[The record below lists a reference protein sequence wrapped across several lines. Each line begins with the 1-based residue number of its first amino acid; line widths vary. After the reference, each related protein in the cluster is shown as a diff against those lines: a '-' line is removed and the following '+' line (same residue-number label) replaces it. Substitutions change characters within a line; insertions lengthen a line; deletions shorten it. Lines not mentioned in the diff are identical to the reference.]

1 MANTGEQS
9 PKDGPLRLTYAALGA
24 RLGISPDA
32 ARMLARRRDWHRVI
46 ANRRG
51 APTIV
56 VVPEDEFVSEQWRA
70 GEHDPNI
77 PDALEN
83 DAEERAEQA
92 EQRAVVAERRS
103 DEAHGRADAALAV
116 ADRTLAQLADAQA
129 ALTAERMRAD
139 ALRER
144 ADEMHRDL
152 KTSEAI
158 AHELRADLDAA
169 RAQAQA
175 NQEVADAQARLM
187 AARRSLGLLA
197 RLRAAW
203 RGE

>member
-46 ANRRG
+46 ANRRS

-56 VVPEDEFVSEQWRA
+56 VVPEDELASQQWRA

-77 PDALEN
+77 PDAPEN

-92 EQRAVVAERRS
+92 EQRAVMAERRS
-103 DEAHGRADAALAV
+103 EEAHGRADAAL
-116 ADRTLAQLADAQA
+116 
-129 ALTAERMRAD
+129 TAERTRAE
-139 ALRER
+139 ALCER
-144 ADEMHRDL
+144 GDEMHRDL
-152 KTSEAI
+152 KASEAI
-158 AHELRADLDAA
+158 AHELRADFDAA

-187 AARRSLGLLA
+187 MAARRSLGLLA
-197 RLRAAW
+197 RLRSA
-203 RGE
+203 

>member
-1 MANTGEQS
+1 MSLNSSKNT
-9 PKDGPLRLTYAALGA
+9 LRCGNLVALAPARRGRVAAEH
-24 RLGISPDA
+24 A

-129 ALTAERMRAD
+129 ALTAER
-139 ALRER
+139 ER
-144 ADEMHRDL
+144 TRCASAPTRC
-152 KTSEAI
+152 I
-158 AHELRADLDAA
+158 AT
-169 RAQAQA
+169 
-175 NQEVADAQARLM
+175 
-187 AARRSLGLLA
+187 
-197 RLRAAW
+197 
-203 RGE
+203 

>member
-56 VVPEDEFVSEQWRA
+56 VVPEDELASQQWRA

-77 PDALEN
+77 PDAPEN

-103 DEAHGRADAALAV
+103 DEAHGRADAALAL
-116 ADRTLAQLADAQA
+116 ADRTLAQLADA
-129 ALTAERMRAD
+129 LTAERTRVD

-152 KTSEAI
+152 KASEAI

-175 NQEVADAQARLM
+175 NQEVADVQARLM

-197 RLRAAW
+197 RLRSAW

>member
-1 MANTGEQS
+1 
-9 PKDGPLRLTYAALGA
+9 
-24 RLGISPDA
+24 
-32 ARMLARRRDWHRVI
+32 
-46 ANRRG
+46 
-51 APTIV
+51 
-56 VVPEDEFVSEQWRA
+56 
-70 GEHDPNI
+70 
-77 PDALEN
+77 
-83 DAEERAEQA
+83 
-92 EQRAVVAERRS
+92 
-103 DEAHGRADAALAV
+103 
-116 ADRTLAQLADAQA
+116 
-129 ALTAERMRAD
+129 
-139 ALRER
+139 
-144 ADEMHRDL
+144 MHRDL